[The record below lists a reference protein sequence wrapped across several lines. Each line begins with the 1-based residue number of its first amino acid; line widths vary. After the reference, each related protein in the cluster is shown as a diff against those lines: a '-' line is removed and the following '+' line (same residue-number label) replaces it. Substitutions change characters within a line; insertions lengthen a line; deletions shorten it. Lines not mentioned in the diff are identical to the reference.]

1 MSEHPGTVETNRSM
15 AIVYEAW
22 SVATQA
28 PGGISRWAAAISLVG
43 TLVCS
48 RDSRITWNTVKTTRV
63 AAAVVMAERRSHP
76 SRVRVLPAGRAE
88 SSRAAGSAI
97 VRARNGAGK
106 AGEGEEE

>member
-28 PGGISRWAAAISLVG
+28 PSGISRWAAAISLVG

-63 AAAVVMAERRSHP
+63 AVAVLIAERPGHP
-76 SRVRVLPAGRAE
+76 SRGRGPPGGRGARSRGAGGAI
-88 SSRAAGSAI
+88 SRAREA
-97 VRARNGAGK
+97 ARK
-106 AGEGEEE
+106 A